1 MSSIDLPDL
10 STLWTREVDPRD
22 PVATEALIM
31 ALEEAESQLSEYRAA
46 LHKRI
51 AEATTELI
59 ARYREEP
66 TLCLIALP
74 QPPEQR
80 FPSNV

>member
-1 MSSIDLPDL
+1 
-10 STLWTREVDPRD
+10 
-22 PVATEALIM
+22 M
-31 ALEEAESQLSEYRAA
+31 ALEEAEGQLSEYRAA

-74 QPPEQR
+74 QAPEQR
-80 FPSNV
+80 SPAASDAVFRRRRRLRRLPV